1 MPNRRYGESIDRSD
15 MYKIFNLENEY
26 VLPSGEKIPGK
37 DLVKRDEYKEYGNG
51 VWLVRISGEN
61 CIRAFYNYD
70 DACEAYGITDENVEV
85 AVNEINKC
93 IFSQN
98 RMNANNRAMAYSVQK
113 AASFA
118 ALAFTDEQALEVPD
132 LYPEYE
138 VDHAY
143 KKDERFTYNGRLFKV
158 NQAHTSA
165 AQWVPGET
173 GTESLYTCLEM
184 AGDGYLVWTQPT
196 GAHNAYNTGDIVH
209 YPTEDDPLYKSLI
222 DGNSWSPDAYPQG
235 WQEYDASTSTEPSTP
250 DPGTETP
257 TKPSDPE
264 YPDFVQPTGAHDAY
278 KKGDIV
284 RYNGKLYQS
293 LIDANAYSPDAYPQ
307 GWQEYSEE

>member
-1 MPNRRYGESIDRSD
+1 
-15 MYKIFNLENEY
+15 MYKQFKMDDTY
-26 VLPSGEKIPGK
+26 MLPSGENVKGADLVSRKDYAQYATGTWIVRVINENTITSFFSYDDMK
-37 DLVKRDEYKEYGNG
+37 DL
-51 VWLVRISGEN
+51 
-61 CIRAFYNYD
+61 
-70 DACEAYGITDENVEV
+70 YGIDEPNMDSFIAELNRV
-85 AVNEINKC
+85 ISLRNKL
-93 IFSQN
+93 
-98 RMNANNRAMAYSVQK
+98 RNNNFDTMHTVMT
-113 AASFA
+113 AASFV
-118 ALAFTDEQALEVPD
+118 ALSFTDEQALEVPD
-132 LYPEYE
+132 LYPVYE

-173 GTESLYTCLEM
+173 GTESLYTCLEV

-209 YPTEDDPLYKSLI
+209 YPTADDPLYKSLI

-257 TKPSDPE
+257 TKPSEPE

>member
-1 MPNRRYGESIDRSD
+1 MFQLFNKDADAYAFPNGETMKVSD
-15 MYKIFNLENEY
+15 MKQRNDYKILFAKDCVVDISDGILCSFQQLSNLAK
-26 VLPSGEKIPGK
+26 S
-37 DLVKRDEYKEYGNG
+37 
-51 VWLVRISGEN
+51 
-61 CIRAFYNYD
+61 
-70 DACEAYGITDENVEV
+70 YGIDYSSDDEQDPQEV
-85 AVNEINKC
+85 LDKVLEKKKLLEENPPLTV
-93 IFSQN
+93 SDT
-98 RMNANNRAMAYSVQK
+98 VLK

-118 ALAFTDEQALEVPD
+118 ALSFTDEQALEVPD
-132 LYPEYE
+132 LYPVYE

-209 YPTEDDPLYKSLI
+209 YPTKDDPLYKSLI

-235 WQEYDASTSTEPSTP
+235 WELYTES
-250 DPGTETP
+250 
-257 TKPSDPE
+257 
-264 YPDFVQPTGAHDAY
+264 
-278 KKGDIV
+278 
-284 RYNGKLYQS
+284 
-293 LIDANAYSPDAYPQ
+293 
-307 GWQEYSEE
+307 

>member
-1 MPNRRYGESIDRSD
+1 
-15 MYKIFNLENEY
+15 MYKQFKMDDTY
-26 VLPSGEKIPGK
+26 MLPSGENVKGADLVSRKDYAQYATGTWIVRVINENTITSFFSYDDMK
-37 DLVKRDEYKEYGNG
+37 DL
-51 VWLVRISGEN
+51 
-61 CIRAFYNYD
+61 
-70 DACEAYGITDENVEV
+70 YGIDEPNMDSFIAELNRV
-85 AVNEINKC
+85 ISLRNKL
-93 IFSQN
+93 
-98 RMNANNRAMAYSVQK
+98 RNNNFDTMHTVMT
-113 AASFA
+113 AASFV
-118 ALAFTDEQALEVPD
+118 ALSFTDEQALEVPD
-132 LYPEYE
+132 LYPVYE
-138 VDHAY
+138 VGHAY

-257 TKPSDPE
+257 TKPSEPE

-293 LIDANAYSPDAYPQ
+293 LIDANVYSPDAYPQ